1 VPNYLT
7 TIIFSLSMK
16 NSQELPVAQVV
27 TTATTVASPIAN
39 SSSSPPSK
47 RTPQHEAQI
56 RQLSNRGIPKGLCN
70 VLKDSSESC
79 ALRYWIVDNS
89 GSMGSMDGKK
99 YVQATGGNMTSVSC
113 SRWEELADSLYW
125 HGTTAVML
133 QARTEFILL
142 NKPSDGSP
150 KRVVLGDQNNDMN
163 QLTRLVTSGPQGC
176 TPLCETIKQIIGEI
190 RTMEAR
196 LRATHKTVSLT
207 IATDGA
213 ASDGDVAQALAPLL
227 HLPCTVV
234 IRLCTDDDSVINY
247 WNKIDD
253 DLEVYLVPMCL
264 TLSLKTH
271 IGASAYCFSAMFH
284 THLITR
290 ASTQNHVRPSFFL
303 DMCVCYYYATD
314 RT

>member
-1 VPNYLT
+1 MNNT
-7 TIIFSLSMK
+7 F
-16 NSQELPVAQVV
+16 PVAQVV
-27 TTATTVASPIAN
+27 TTETTAGAIRRRLSSAN
-39 SSSSPPSK
+39 SSALDLHVKKSPE
-47 RTPQHEAQI
+47 HEAQI
-56 RQLSNRGIPKGLCN
+56 HQLSNRGIPEGLCN

-89 GSMGSMDGKK
+89 GSMAERDGKK
-99 YVQATGGNMTSVSC
+99 YVETTGGNMTSVSC

-142 NKPSDGSP
+142 NKPYDRSVP
-150 KRVVLGDQNNDMN
+150 QRVVLACQEHDNNDMSE
-163 QLTRLVTSGPQGC
+163 LTRLIASHPQGG
-176 TPLCETIKQIIGEI
+176 TPLCETIRQVIGEI

-253 DLEVYLVPMCL
+253 DLEVYLVPDVFDSF
-264 TLSLKTH
+264 SLV
-271 IGASAYCFSAMFH
+271 GASTYCFSAMFDQKQH
-284 THLITR
+284 TESCATI
-290 ASTQNHVRPSFFL
+290 FL
-303 DMCVCYYYATD
+303 S
-314 RT
+314 